1 MAAFWG
7 MALVA
12 QIMGHSTYNWTLKWL
27 SAGLIA
33 VSLLG
38 EPIGSTILAYI
49 LFDEGLTVYKYA
61 GGGIILSAIYIAA
74 SSENQARKNKN

>member
-1 MAAFWG
+1 
-7 MALVA
+7 
-12 QIMGHSTYNWTLKWL
+12 
-27 SAGLIA
+27 

-61 GGGIILSAIYIAA
+61 GGGIILFAIYIAA
-74 SSENQARKNKN
+74 SSESRARKKYKLRKSLF

>member
-1 MAAFWG
+1 LG
-7 MALVA
+7 YGLIA
-12 QIMGHSTYNWTLKWL
+12 QIIGHSTDNWALKWL

-38 EPIGSTILAYI
+38 KPIGSTILAYI
-49 LFDEGLTVYKYA
+49 LFGEGLSVHKFV

-74 SSENQARKNKN
+74 SAESRKSLLKEC